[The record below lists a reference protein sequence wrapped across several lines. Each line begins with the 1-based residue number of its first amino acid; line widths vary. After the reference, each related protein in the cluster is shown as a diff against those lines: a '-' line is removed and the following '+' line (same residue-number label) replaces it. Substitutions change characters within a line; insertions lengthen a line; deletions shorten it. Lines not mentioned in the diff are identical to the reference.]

1 MAHRQAPAVGCAIG
15 QSTVRGGVMFRL
27 ILQRLAMAVPTLLL
41 ISVMVFTLIRLIPGD
56 PALLMLGDMADPQS
70 LADMRSS
77 LGLDHSLVSQYLI
90 WIRAVLSG
98 DLGFSITSQQAVLPL
113 IFERFTVSA
122 QIVLVSVLLATLIA
136 VPVGM
141 LAAWKQNSALDLGL
155 VASAT
160 VLLSIPSFWLGL
172 LLLYVFGIQLEWLPV
187 VGYVSFADDPW
198 QALTF
203 LVLPIVTLT
212 LVEFGSIARMA
223 RASTI
228 EVLRLEYIAHA
239 RAKGLSE
246 GAVLWRHALR
256 NAFAPTLTLIG
267 LILGNLLGGIAV
279 LETVFTLPGI
289 GRLMV
294 DSIFA
299 RDYPVL
305 QGCLLLITGIYVLVN
320 LLVDLLYPLFDP
332 RVKL

>member
-1 MAHRQAPAVGCAIG
+1 MLR
-15 QSTVRGGVMFRL
+15 F
-27 ILQRLAMAVPTLLL
+27 ILQKLGMAVPTLLL
-41 ISVMVFTLIRLIPGD
+41 ISLMVFALIRLVPGD

-70 LADMRSS
+70 LADMRAT
-77 LGLDHSLVSQYLI
+77 LGLDHSLVTQFLI
-90 WIRAVLSG
+90 WFKAVLSG
-98 DLGFSITSQQAVLPL
+98 DLGVSISTREAVLPL
-113 IFERFTVSA
+113 ILERFAVSA
-122 QIVLVSVLLATLIA
+122 GIVLVAVLLATLIA
-136 VPVGM
+136 VPVGL

-155 VASAT
+155 VTGAT
-160 VLLSIPSFWLGL
+160 LLLSIPSFWLGL
-172 LLLYVFGIQLEWLPV
+172 LLLYAFGIKLGWLPV
-187 VGYVSFADDPW
+187 VGYVSFGQDPW
-198 QALTF
+198 QALSY

-212 LVEFGSIARMA
+212 LVELGAITRMA

-246 GAVLWRHALR
+246 SAVLWRHALR
-256 NAFAPTLTLIG
+256 NAFAPTWTLVG

-294 DSIFA
+294 DAIFA

-305 QGCLLLITGIYVLVN
+305 QGCLLLITFVYVLVN
-320 LLVDLLYPLFDP
+320 LFVDLLYPLFDP

>member
-1 MAHRQAPAVGCAIG
+1 MLRFFIQRVGM
-15 QSTVRGGVMFRL
+15 VL
-27 ILQRLAMAVPTLLL
+27 PTLLL
-41 ISVMVFTLIRLIPGD
+41 ISIMVFGLIRFIPGD
-56 PALLMLGDMADPQS
+56 PALLMLGDMADSQS
-70 LADMRSS
+70 LADMRKT
-77 LGLDHSLVSQYLI
+77 LGLDHSFVTQYLI

-98 DLGFSITSQQAVLPL
+98 DFGFSISSSQPVLDLLVERFSVSAVIVLISVGLAVLL
-113 IFERFTVSA
+113 
-122 QIVLVSVLLATLIA
+122 A
-136 VPVGM
+136 VPVG
-141 LAAWKQNSALDLGL
+141 LYAAWKQNSLMDLGL

-160 VLLSIPSFWLGL
+160 LLLSIPAFWLGL
-172 LLLYVFGIQLEWLPV
+172 LLLYFFGMKLGWLPI
-187 VGYVSFADDPW
+187 VGYVSVSADP
-198 QALTF
+198 LRGLSY
-203 LVLPIVTLT
+203 LVLPVVTLT

-246 GAVLWRHALR
+246 TAVLWRHALR
-256 NAFAPTLTLIG
+256 NAFAPTWTLVG

-305 QGCLLLITGIYVLVN
+305 QGCLLLITSIYVVVN
-320 LLVDLLYPLFDP
+320 LVVDLLYPVFDP

>member
-1 MAHRQAPAVGCAIG
+1 MLRFFIQRVGMA
-15 QSTVRGGVMFRL
+15 L
-27 ILQRLAMAVPTLLL
+27 PTLLL
-41 ISVMVFTLIRLIPGD
+41 ISIMVFGLIRFIPGD
-56 PALLMLGDMADPQS
+56 PALLMLGDMADSQS
-70 LADMRSS
+70 LADMRKT
-77 LGLDHSLVSQYLI
+77 LGLDHSFVTQYLI

-98 DLGFSITSQQAVLPL
+98 DFGFSISSSQPVLDLLVERFSVSAVIVLISVGLAVLL
-113 IFERFTVSA
+113 
-122 QIVLVSVLLATLIA
+122 A
-136 VPVGM
+136 VPVG
-141 LAAWKQNSALDLGL
+141 LYAAWKQNSLMDLGL

-160 VLLSIPSFWLGL
+160 LLLSIPAFWLGL
-172 LLLYVFGIQLEWLPV
+172 LLLYFFGMKLGWLPI
-187 VGYVSFADDPW
+187 VGYVSVSADP
-198 QALTF
+198 LRGLSY
-203 LVLPIVTLT
+203 LVLPVVTLT

-246 GAVLWRHALR
+246 TAVLWRHALR
-256 NAFAPTLTLIG
+256 NAFAPTWTLVG

-305 QGCLLLITGIYVLVN
+305 QGCLLLITSIYVVVN
-320 LLVDLLYPLFDP
+320 LVVDLLYPVFDP

>member
-1 MAHRQAPAVGCAIG
+1 
-15 QSTVRGGVMFRL
+15 MFRL

-41 ISVMVFTLIRLIPGD
+41 ISVMVFALIRLIPGD

-70 LADMRSS
+70 LADMRGS

-90 WIRAVLSG
+90 WIKAVLSG
-98 DLGFSITSQQAVLPL
+98 DLGFSITSKQAVLPL

-187 VGYVSFADDPW
+187 VGYVSFGDNPW
-198 QALTF
+198 LALTY

>member
-1 MAHRQAPAVGCAIG
+1 MLRFIA
-15 QSTVRGGVMFRL
+15 
-27 ILQRLAMAVPTLLL
+27 QRLALSVPTLLL
-41 ISVMVFTLIRLIPGD
+41 ISVVVFALIRFIPGD

-70 LADMRSS
+70 LTAAREA
-77 LGLDHSLVSQYLI
+77 LGLDRSIGVQFVYWLQ
-90 WIRAVLSG
+90 AVLSG
-98 DLGFSITSQQAVLPL
+98 DLGVSITSKQPVLEL
-113 IFERFTVSA
+113 ILDRFSVSA
-122 QIVLVSVLLATLIA
+122 SIVLVAVFLAALIA
-136 VPVGM
+136 VPAG
-141 LAAWKQNSALDLGL
+141 LFAAWKQDSPLDLGL
-155 VASAT
+155 VTGAT
-160 VLLSIPSFWLGL
+160 LLLSIPSFWLGL
-172 LLLYVFGIQLEWLPV
+172 LLLYAFGIKLNWLPV
-187 VGYVSFADDPW
+187 VGYVPFAQNPGL
-198 QALTF
+198 AVTY

-212 LVEFGSIARMA
+212 LVELGAITRMA

-246 GAVLWRHALR
+246 RAVLWRHALP
-256 NAFAPTLTLIG
+256 NAFAPTWTLIG

-294 DSIFA
+294 DAIYA

-305 QGCLLLITGIYVLVN
+305 QGCLLLITFIYVMVN

>member
-1 MAHRQAPAVGCAIG
+1 
-15 QSTVRGGVMFRL
+15 MFRL

-41 ISVMVFTLIRLIPGD
+41 ISVMVFALIRLIPGD

-90 WIRAVLSG
+90 WIKAVLSG

-113 IFERFTVSA
+113 IFDRFTVSA

-187 VGYVSFADDPW
+187 VGYVSFGDNPW
-198 QALTF
+198 LALTY

-246 GAVLWRHALR
+246 GAVLWCHALR

>member
-1 MAHRQAPAVGCAIG
+1 
-15 QSTVRGGVMFRL
+15 MFRL

-41 ISVMVFTLIRLIPGD
+41 ISVMVFALIRLIPGD

-70 LADMRSS
+70 LADMRGS

-90 WIRAVLSG
+90 WIKAVLSG

-113 IFERFTVSA
+113 IFDRFTVSA

-187 VGYVSFADDPW
+187 VGYVSFADNPW

-256 NAFAPTLTLIG
+256 NAFAPTLTLLG

-279 LETVFTLPGI
+279 LETVFTLPGS

>member
-1 MAHRQAPAVGCAIG
+1 MLRFIA
-15 QSTVRGGVMFRL
+15 
-27 ILQRLAMAVPTLLL
+27 QRLALSVPTLLL
-41 ISVMVFTLIRLIPGD
+41 ISVVVFALIRFIPGD
-56 PALLMLGDMADPQS
+56 PALLMLGDMADPHS
-70 LADMRSS
+70 LASTRAA
-77 LGLDHSLVSQYLI
+77 LGLDHSIGVQFVYWLQS
-90 WIRAVLSG
+90 VLSG
-98 DLGFSITSQQAVLPL
+98 DLGVSITSKQPVLDL
-113 IFERFTVSA
+113 ILERFSVSA
-122 QIVLVSVLLATLIA
+122 SIVLVAVLLAALIA
-136 VPVGM
+136 VPAG
-141 LAAWKQNSALDLGL
+141 LFAAWKQDSALDLGL
-155 VASAT
+155 VTGAT
-160 VLLSIPSFWLGL
+160 LLLSIPSFWLGL
-172 LLLYVFGIQLEWLPV
+172 LLLYAFGIKLNWLPV
-187 VGYVSFADDPW
+187 VGYVPFAQNP
-198 QALTF
+198 AEAVTY

-212 LVEFGSIARMA
+212 LVELGAITRMA

-246 GAVLWRHALR
+246 RAVLWRHALP
-256 NAFAPTLTLIG
+256 NAFAPTWTLIG

-294 DSIFA
+294 DAIFA

-305 QGCLLLITGIYVLVN
+305 QGCLLLITFIYVAVN

>member
-1 MAHRQAPAVGCAIG
+1 MLRFFIQRVGMA
-15 QSTVRGGVMFRL
+15 L
-27 ILQRLAMAVPTLLL
+27 PTLLL
-41 ISVMVFTLIRLIPGD
+41 ISIMVFGLIRFIPGD
-56 PALLMLGDMADPQS
+56 PALLMLGDMADSQS
-70 LADMRSS
+70 LADMRKT
-77 LGLDHSLVSQYLI
+77 LGLDHSFATQYLI

-98 DLGFSITSQQAVLPL
+98 DFGFSISSSQPVLDLLVERFSVSAVIVLISVGLAVLL
-113 IFERFTVSA
+113 
-122 QIVLVSVLLATLIA
+122 A
-136 VPVGM
+136 VPVG
-141 LAAWKQNSALDLGL
+141 LYAAWKQNSLMDLGL

-160 VLLSIPSFWLGL
+160 LLLSIPAFWLGL
-172 LLLYVFGIQLEWLPV
+172 LLLYFFGMKLGWLPI
-187 VGYVSFADDPW
+187 VGYVSISADP
-198 QALTF
+198 LRGLSY
-203 LVLPIVTLT
+203 LVLPVVTLT

-246 GAVLWRHALR
+246 TAVLWRHALR
-256 NAFAPTLTLIG
+256 NAFAPTWTLVG

-305 QGCLLLITGIYVLVN
+305 QGCLLLITSIYVVVN
-320 LLVDLLYPLFDP
+320 LVVDLLYPVFDP

>member
-1 MAHRQAPAVGCAIG
+1 
-15 QSTVRGGVMFRL
+15 
-27 ILQRLAMAVPTLLL
+27 
-41 ISVMVFTLIRLIPGD
+41 
-56 PALLMLGDMADPQS
+56 MLGDMADPQS

-90 WIRAVLSG
+90 WIKAVLSG

-113 IFERFTVSA
+113 IFDRFTVSA

-187 VGYVSFADDPW
+187 VGYVSFGDNPW
-198 QALTF
+198 LALTY

>member
-1 MAHRQAPAVGCAIG
+1 MLRFIA
-15 QSTVRGGVMFRL
+15 
-27 ILQRLAMAVPTLLL
+27 QRLALSVPTLLL
-41 ISVMVFTLIRLIPGD
+41 ISVVVFALIRFIPGD

-70 LADMRSS
+70 LASTRAA
-77 LGLDHSLVSQYLI
+77 LGLDHSIGVQFVYWLQS
-90 WIRAVLSG
+90 VLSG
-98 DLGFSITSQQAVLPL
+98 DLGVSITSKQPVLEL
-113 IFERFTVSA
+113 ILDRFSVSA
-122 QIVLVSVLLATLIA
+122 NIVLVAVLLAALIA
-136 VPVGM
+136 VPAG
-141 LAAWKQNSALDLGL
+141 LFAAWKQDSALDLGL
-155 VASAT
+155 VTGAT
-160 VLLSIPSFWLGL
+160 LLLSIPSFWLGL
-172 LLLYVFGIQLEWLPV
+172 LLLYAFGIKLNWLPV
-187 VGYVSFADDPW
+187 VGYVPFAQNPGE
-198 QALTF
+198 AVTY

-212 LVEFGSIARMA
+212 LVELGAITRMA

-246 GAVLWRHALR
+246 RAVLWRHALP
-256 NAFAPTLTLIG
+256 NAFAPTWTLIG

-294 DSIFA
+294 DAIYA

-305 QGCLLLITGIYVLVN
+305 QGCLLLITFIYVAVN

>member
-1 MAHRQAPAVGCAIG
+1 MLR
-15 QSTVRGGVMFRL
+15 F
-27 ILQRLAMAVPTLLL
+27 ILQKLAMAVPTLLL
-41 ISVMVFTLIRLIPGD
+41 ISLMVFALIRLVPGD

-70 LADMRSS
+70 LADMRAT
-77 LGLDHSLVSQYLI
+77 LGLDHSLATQFLI
-90 WIRAVLSG
+90 WFKAVLSG
-98 DLGFSITSQQAVLPL
+98 DLGVSISTREAVLPL
-113 IFERFTVSA
+113 ILERFTVSA
-122 QIVLVSVLLATLIA
+122 GIVLVAVLLATLIA
-136 VPVGM
+136 VPVGL

-155 VASAT
+155 VTGAT
-160 VLLSIPSFWLGL
+160 LLLSIPSFWLGL
-172 LLLYVFGIQLEWLPV
+172 LLLYAFGIKLGWLPV
-187 VGYVSFADDPW
+187 VGYVSFGQDPW
-198 QALTF
+198 QALSY
-203 LVLPIVTLT
+203 LILPIVTLT
-212 LVEFGSIARMA
+212 LVELGAITRMA

-246 GAVLWRHALR
+246 CAVLWRHALR
-256 NAFAPTLTLIG
+256 NAFAPTWTLVG

-294 DSIFA
+294 DAIFA

-305 QGCLLLITGIYVLVN
+305 QGCLLLITFVYVLVN
-320 LLVDLLYPLFDP
+320 LFVDLLYPLFDP

>member
-1 MAHRQAPAVGCAIG
+1 MLRFFIQRAGMA
-15 QSTVRGGVMFRL
+15 L
-27 ILQRLAMAVPTLLL
+27 PTLLL
-41 ISVMVFTLIRLIPGD
+41 ISIMVFGLIRFIPGD
-56 PALLMLGDMADPQS
+56 PALLMLGDMADAQS
-70 LADMRSS
+70 LADMRKT
-77 LGLDHSLVSQYLI
+77 LGLDHSFLTQYLI

-98 DLGFSITSQQAVLPL
+98 DFGVSISSSQPVLDLLVERFSVSAVIVLISVGLAVLL
-113 IFERFTVSA
+113 
-122 QIVLVSVLLATLIA
+122 A
-136 VPVGM
+136 VPVG
-141 LAAWKQNSALDLGL
+141 LYAAWKQNSLMDLGL

-160 VLLSIPSFWLGL
+160 LLLSIPAFWLGL
-172 LLLYVFGIQLEWLPV
+172 LLLYFFGMQLGWLPI
-187 VGYVSFADDPW
+187 VGYVSVSADP
-198 QALTF
+198 LRGLSY
-203 LVLPIVTLT
+203 LVLPVVTLT

-246 GAVLWRHALR
+246 TAVLWRHALR
-256 NAFAPTLTLIG
+256 NAFAPTWTLVG

-305 QGCLLLITGIYVLVN
+305 QGCLLLITSIYVVVN
-320 LLVDLLYPLFDP
+320 LIVDVVYPVFDP

>member
-1 MAHRQAPAVGCAIG
+1 MLRFFIQRAGMA
-15 QSTVRGGVMFRL
+15 L
-27 ILQRLAMAVPTLLL
+27 PTLLL
-41 ISVMVFTLIRLIPGD
+41 ISIMVFGLIRFIPGD
-56 PALLMLGDMADPQS
+56 PALLMLGDMADAQS
-70 LADMRSS
+70 LADMRKI
-77 LGLDHSLVSQYLI
+77 LGLDHSFLTQYLI

-98 DLGFSITSQQAVLPL
+98 DFGVSISSSQPVLDLLVERFSVSAVIVLISVGLAVLL
-113 IFERFTVSA
+113 
-122 QIVLVSVLLATLIA
+122 A
-136 VPVGM
+136 VPVG
-141 LAAWKQNSALDLGL
+141 LYAAWKQNSLMDLGL

-160 VLLSIPSFWLGL
+160 LLLSIPAFWLGL
-172 LLLYVFGIQLEWLPV
+172 LLLYFFGMQLGWLPI
-187 VGYVSFADDPW
+187 VGYVSVSADP
-198 QALTF
+198 LRGLSY
-203 LVLPIVTLT
+203 LVLPVVTLT

-246 GAVLWRHALR
+246 TAVLWRHALR
-256 NAFAPTLTLIG
+256 NAFAPTWTLVG

-305 QGCLLLITGIYVLVN
+305 QGCLLLITTIYVVVN
-320 LLVDLLYPLFDP
+320 LIVDLVYPVFDP

>member
-1 MAHRQAPAVGCAIG
+1 MLRFFIQRAGMA
-15 QSTVRGGVMFRL
+15 L
-27 ILQRLAMAVPTLLL
+27 PTLLL
-41 ISVMVFTLIRLIPGD
+41 ISIMVFGLIRFIPGD
-56 PALLMLGDMADPQS
+56 PALLMLGDMADAQS
-70 LADMRSS
+70 LADMRKT
-77 LGLDHSLVSQYLI
+77 LGLDHSFLTQYLI

-98 DLGFSITSQQAVLPL
+98 DFGVSISSSQPVLDLLVERFSVSAVIVLISVGLAVLL
-113 IFERFTVSA
+113 
-122 QIVLVSVLLATLIA
+122 A
-136 VPVGM
+136 VPVG
-141 LAAWKQNSALDLGL
+141 LYAAWKQNSLMDLGL

-160 VLLSIPSFWLGL
+160 LLLSIPAFWLGL
-172 LLLYVFGIQLEWLPV
+172 LLLYFFGMQLGWLPI
-187 VGYVSFADDPW
+187 VGYVSVSADPSRG
-198 QALTF
+198 LSY
-203 LVLPIVTLT
+203 LVLPVVTLT

-246 GAVLWRHALR
+246 TAVLWRHALR
-256 NAFAPTLTLIG
+256 NAFAPTWTLVG

-305 QGCLLLITGIYVLVN
+305 QGCLLLITSIYVVVN
-320 LLVDLLYPLFDP
+320 LIVDLVYPVFDP

>member
-1 MAHRQAPAVGCAIG
+1 
-15 QSTVRGGVMFRL
+15 MFRFIVQKL
-27 ILQRLAMAVPTLLL
+27 GMALPTLLL
-41 ISVMVFTLIRLIPGD
+41 ISVMVFALIRLIPGD

-70 LADMRSS
+70 LADMRRT
-77 LGLDHSLVSQYLI
+77 LGLDHSLVTQFLI
-90 WIRAVLSG
+90 WFKAVLSG
-98 DLGFSITSQQAVLPL
+98 DLGFSISTREAVLPL
-113 IFERFTVSA
+113 ILERFAVSA
-122 QIVLVSVLLATLIA
+122 SIVLVAVLLATLIA
-136 VPVGM
+136 VPVGL

-155 VASAT
+155 VMSAT
-160 VLLSIPSFWLGL
+160 LLLSIPSFWLGL
-172 LLLYVFGIQLEWLPV
+172 LLLYAFGIKLGWLPV
-187 VGYVSFADDPW
+187 VGYVSFGQDPW
-198 QALTF
+198 QALSY

-212 LVEFGSIARMA
+212 LVELGAITRMA

-246 GAVLWRHALR
+246 RAVLWRHALR
-256 NAFAPTLTLIG
+256 NAFAPTWTLIG

-294 DSIFA
+294 DAIFA

-305 QGCLLLITGIYVLVN
+305 QGCLLLITFVYVLVN
-320 LLVDLLYPLFDP
+320 LFVDLLYPLFDP

>member
-1 MAHRQAPAVGCAIG
+1 MLRFIA
-15 QSTVRGGVMFRL
+15 
-27 ILQRLAMAVPTLLL
+27 QRLALSVPTLLL
-41 ISVMVFTLIRLIPGD
+41 ISVVVFALIRFIPGD

-70 LADMRSS
+70 LTAAREA
-77 LGLDHSLVSQYLI
+77 LGLDRSIGVQFVYWLQS
-90 WIRAVLSG
+90 VLSG
-98 DLGFSITSQQAVLPL
+98 DLGVSITSKQPVLEL
-113 IFERFTVSA
+113 ILDRFSVSA
-122 QIVLVSVLLATLIA
+122 SIVLVAVFLAALIA
-136 VPVGM
+136 VPAG
-141 LAAWKQNSALDLGL
+141 LFAAWKQNSPLDLGL
-155 VASAT
+155 VTGAT
-160 VLLSIPSFWLGL
+160 LLLSIPSFWLGL
-172 LLLYVFGIQLEWLPV
+172 LLLYAFGIKLNWLPV
-187 VGYVSFADDPW
+187 VGYVPFAQNPGL
-198 QALTF
+198 AVTY

-212 LVEFGSIARMA
+212 LVELGAITRMA

-246 GAVLWRHALR
+246 RAVLWRHALP
-256 NAFAPTLTLIG
+256 NAFAPTWTLIG

-294 DSIFA
+294 DAIYA

-305 QGCLLLITGIYVLVN
+305 QGCLLLITFIYVMVN

>member
-1 MAHRQAPAVGCAIG
+1 
-15 QSTVRGGVMFRL
+15 MFRF
-27 ILQRLAMAVPTLLL
+27 IVHRLGMAIPTLLL
-41 ISVMVFTLIRLIPGD
+41 ISVMVFALIRFIPGD

-70 LADMRSS
+70 LAQMRSS
-77 LGLDHSLVSQYLI
+77 LGLDHSVVTQYLI
-90 WIRAVLSG
+90 WIKSVLSG
-98 DLGFSITSQQAVLPL
+98 DLGFSISSRQAVLPL
-113 IFERFTVSA
+113 LFERFSVSA
-122 QIVLVSVLLATLIA
+122 TIVLISVALATLIA
-136 VPVGM
+136 VPVG
-141 LAAWKQNSALDLGL
+141 LFAAWKQNSAMDLGL

-160 VLLSIPSFWLGL
+160 LLLSIPSFWLGL
-172 LLLYVFGIQLEWLPV
+172 LLLYGFGIKLGWLPV
-187 VGYVSFADDPW
+187 VGYVGIAEDPLK
-198 QALTF
+198 AVTY

-212 LVEFGSIARMA
+212 LVEFGAIARMA

-228 EVLRLEYIAHA
+228 EVLRLDYIAHA

-256 NAFAPTLTLIG
+256 NAFAPTWTLVG

-305 QGCLLLITGIYVLVN
+305 QGCLLLITCIYVLVN
-320 LLVDLLYPLFDP
+320 LCVDLLYPLFDP

>member
-1 MAHRQAPAVGCAIG
+1 MLRFIA
-15 QSTVRGGVMFRL
+15 
-27 ILQRLAMAVPTLLL
+27 QRLALSVPTLLL
-41 ISVMVFTLIRLIPGD
+41 ISVVVFALIRFIPGD

-70 LADMRSS
+70 LASTRAA
-77 LGLDHSLVSQYLI
+77 LGLDHSIGVQFAYWLQS
-90 WIRAVLSG
+90 VLSG
-98 DLGFSITSQQAVLPL
+98 DLGVSITSKQPVLEL
-113 IFERFTVSA
+113 ILDRFSVSA
-122 QIVLVSVLLATLIA
+122 SIVLVAVLLAALIA
-136 VPVGM
+136 VPAG
-141 LAAWKQNSALDLGL
+141 LFAAWKQDSALDLGL
-155 VASAT
+155 VTGAT
-160 VLLSIPSFWLGL
+160 LLLSIPSFWLGL
-172 LLLYVFGIQLEWLPV
+172 LLLYAFGIKLNWLPV
-187 VGYVSFADDPW
+187 VGYVPFAQNPGE
-198 QALTF
+198 AVTY

-212 LVEFGSIARMA
+212 LVELGAITRMA

-239 RAKGLSE
+239 RTKGLSE
-246 GAVLWRHALR
+246 RAVLWRHALP
-256 NAFAPTLTLIG
+256 NAFAPTWTLIG

-294 DSIFA
+294 DAIYA

-305 QGCLLLITGIYVLVN
+305 QGCLLLITFIYVAVN

>member
-1 MAHRQAPAVGCAIG
+1 
-15 QSTVRGGVMFRL
+15 MFRL

-41 ISVMVFTLIRLIPGD
+41 ISLMVFALIRLIPGD

-90 WIRAVLSG
+90 WIKAVLSG

-113 IFERFTVSA
+113 IFDRFTVSA

-187 VGYVSFADDPW
+187 VGYVSFGDNPW
-198 QALTF
+198 LALTY

>member
-1 MAHRQAPAVGCAIG
+1 MLR
-15 QSTVRGGVMFRL
+15 FF
-27 ILQRLAMAVPTLLL
+27 LQRVGMALPTLLL
-41 ISVMVFTLIRLIPGD
+41 ISIMVFGLIRFIPGD
-56 PALLMLGDMADPQS
+56 PALLMLGDMADSQS
-70 LADMRSS
+70 LADMRKT
-77 LGLDHSLVSQYLI
+77 LGLDHSFATQYLI

-98 DLGFSITSQQAVLPL
+98 DFGFSISSSQPVLDLLVERFSVSAVIVLISVGLAVLL
-113 IFERFTVSA
+113 
-122 QIVLVSVLLATLIA
+122 A
-136 VPVGM
+136 VPVG
-141 LAAWKQNSALDLGL
+141 LYAAWKQNSLMDLGL

-160 VLLSIPSFWLGL
+160 LLLSIPAFWLGL
-172 LLLYVFGIQLEWLPV
+172 LLLYFFGMKLGWLPI
-187 VGYVSFADDPW
+187 VGYVSVSADP
-198 QALTF
+198 LHGLSY
-203 LVLPIVTLT
+203 LVLPVVTLT

-246 GAVLWRHALR
+246 TAVLWRHALR
-256 NAFAPTLTLIG
+256 NAFAPTWTLVG

-305 QGCLLLITGIYVLVN
+305 QGCLLLITSIYVVVN
-320 LLVDLLYPLFDP
+320 LVVDLLYPVFDP

>member
-1 MAHRQAPAVGCAIG
+1 
-15 QSTVRGGVMFRL
+15 MFRL

-41 ISVMVFTLIRLIPGD
+41 ISVMVFALIRLIPGD

-70 LADMRSS
+70 LTDMRGS

-90 WIRAVLSG
+90 WIKAVLSG
-98 DLGFSITSQQAVLPL
+98 DLGFSITSKQAVLPL

-122 QIVLVSVLLATLIA
+122 QIVLVSVLMATLIA

-187 VGYVSFADDPW
+187 VGYVSFADNPW

>member
-1 MAHRQAPAVGCAIG
+1 
-15 QSTVRGGVMFRL
+15 MFRL

-41 ISVMVFTLIRLIPGD
+41 ISLMVFALIRLIPGD

-70 LADMRSS
+70 LADMRAS

-90 WIRAVLSG
+90 WIKAVLSG
-98 DLGFSITSQQAVLPL
+98 DLGFSITSKQAVLPL

-187 VGYVSFADDPW
+187 VGYVSFADNPW

-212 LVEFGSIARMA
+212 LVEYGSIARMA